1 MQTTS
6 GRTKIFWLEP
16 DRFDLKPNK
25 SPWLEMANGLHDR
38 GFDVTLVTGIGKEI
52 FQVANQE
59 TKVVCLRSIDTPFLF
74 RYVLLARMLLWLL
87 GHAARDSIVIM
98 NPGSLLIAPF
108 LSLFGIKNLHMDV
121 RTVPVEI
128 HSFKRRIERWLL
140 WKFSIAWLSRFASS
154 YSFITKPL
162 KDAVEEEFGLYF
174 NDFVLWQSG
183 VNTSLFRPAGTKEQ
197 HSNDIGKMKIIY
209 HGTIS
214 RSRGLD
220 RVIEAI
226 YLLPDDVKCN
236 VQFTIIGSSN
246 YVDSLK
252 LMVKN
257 KKLEEQVFFKGLM
270 PYETMPEEV
279 HKADF
284 GIYPLPDRPEWNVS
298 SPLKVFE
305 YMACAKPVI
314 LTPIP
319 AHKEIVADRRF
330 VVWSK
335 GDGVLDLRDA
345 ILEAFKNRSTLLRE
359 AEYAPSVAKEHEWK
373 IQSAKLADY
382 LSDRYSCCMHQEQV
396 GTSRTCS

>member
-1 MQTTS
+1 MMQATS
-6 GRTKIFWLEP
+6 ARKKVFWVEP

-25 SPWLEMANGLHDR
+25 SPWLEMINGLNAR

-52 FQVANQE
+52 YQAANQK
-59 TKVVCLRSIDTPFLF
+59 TKVVCLRSLDTPFLF
-74 RYVLLARMLLWLL
+74 RYVLLIRMLLWMIA
-87 GHAARDSIVIM
+87 HVARDDIIIM
-98 NPGSLLIAPF
+98 GPESFLIAPF
-108 LSLFGIKNLHMDV
+108 LRLFGIKNLHMDV

-140 WKFSIAWLSRFASS
+140 WKFSIAWLSRFARS

-162 KDAVEEEFGLYF
+162 KDAVETEFGLCF

-183 VNTSLFRPAGTKEQ
+183 VNTSLFRPADTKEY
-197 HSNDIGKMKIIY
+197 SRDSGKMRLIY
-209 HGTIS
+209 HGSIS
-214 RSRGLD
+214 RNRGLD

-226 YLLPDDVKCN
+226 SLLPNDIKCSI
-236 VQFTIIGSSN
+236 QFTIIGSSN
-246 YVDSLK
+246 YVTHLK
-252 LMVKN
+252 GMVKD
-257 KKLEEQVFFKGLM
+257 KKLDEQVVFKGLM
-270 PYETMPEEV
+270 PYEAMPGEL

-319 AHKEIVADRRF
+319 AHKDIMADQRF

-335 GDGVLDLRDA
+335 GDSIVDLRDA
-345 ILEAFKNRSTLLRE
+345 IEEAFGNRSLLFRE
-359 AEYAPSVAKEHEWK
+359 AENAPIVAKEYEWK
-373 IQSAKLADY
+373 VQSAKLADY
-382 LSDRYSCCMHQEQV
+382 LSDRYSCCIHQEQV
-396 GTSRTCS
+396 DTSRACS